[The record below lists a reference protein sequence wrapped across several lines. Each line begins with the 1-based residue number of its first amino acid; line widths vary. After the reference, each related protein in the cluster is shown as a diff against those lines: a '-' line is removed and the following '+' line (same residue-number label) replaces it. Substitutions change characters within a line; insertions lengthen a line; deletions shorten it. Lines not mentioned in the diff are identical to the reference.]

1 MRAWGLRGRESSFEL
16 EKKMNNKR
24 YPVKKSAKKYYRWFR
39 RKLHRLYLK
48 RVRMVEREIG
58 EDLAVC

>member
-1 MRAWGLRGRESSFEL
+1 MKRQRKISGTLGWNT
-16 EKKMNNKR
+16 EKYR
-24 YPVKKSAKKYYRWFR
+24 RWFR